1 MNQKNPSQAIALS
14 FAKAP
19 AKTVD
24 AGTAITFSVRASFP
38 EDVPQAG
45 ATYRI
50 EDGNKPIAQGDLPA
64 AAEDGGIPFSHLSP
78 GTAGEH
84 RWRLTIASAT
94 NPKGER
100 CEGSLAFAFA
110 TIPHATSLAVWDTPS
125 PAIRGKKFTVKVAA
139 KCTSACRLSG
149 ETIEVRDE
157 TGNLVSSAALGD
169 AAWNET
175 ASLYWT
181 DMVLTTPRTLKLHE
195 WTVRFAPNRHK
206 LPHSNAEARFTFMTV
221 KEPAHRVTVSVI
233 DKKTKAPISGAQ
245 IRLGTYRAVTG
256 ETGSAKLD
264 VAKGEFPLVVTSNGY
279 EVPERSL
286 AVAKD
291 MRIKVAAEKLPD
303 EDPYAAWTA

>member
-1 MNQKNPSQAIALS
+1 MNQKNPSQAIDLS

-19 AKTVD
+19 AKTID
-24 AGTAITFSVRASFP
+24 AGTALSFAVTVAFP
-38 EDVPQAG
+38 EGVRGDS

-50 EDGNKPIAQGDLPA
+50 EDGNRPIAQGDLPA
-64 AAEDGGIPFSHLSP
+64 ATEDGTIPFSLLSP
-78 GTAGEH
+78 ATAGEH
-84 RWRLTIASAT
+84 RWRLTIASAA
-94 NPKGER
+94 NPKGGH
-100 CEGSLAFAFA
+100 CEGTLAFTFA
-110 TIPHATSLAVWDTPS
+110 SIPHATSLAVWDTPS

-139 KCTSACRLSG
+139 KCTSACVLAS
-149 ETIEVRDE
+149 ESVEIRDE
-157 TGNLVSSAALGD
+157 AGKLVSSAPLGD

-175 ASLYWT
+175 AGLYWT
-181 DMVLTTPRTLKLHE
+181 DVVLTAPRTLKLHE
-195 WTVRFAPNRHK
+195 WTVRFAPARHS
-206 LPHSNAEARFTFMTV
+206 LPHANAEARFTFMTV

-233 DKKTKAPISGAQ
+233 DKKTKAPIPGAQ

-256 ETGSAKLD
+256 ENGSAKLD

-291 MRIKVAAEKLPD
+291 MRIKLAVEKLPD

>member
-1 MNQKNPSQAIALS
+1 MNQKNSSQAIELS

-19 AKTVD
+19 AKTID
-24 AGTAITFSVRASFP
+24 AGMPLSFAVNAAFP
-38 EDVPQAG
+38 EGVRGEG
-45 ATYRI
+45 ATYTI
-50 EDGNKPIAQGDLPA
+50 QDGANPIAQGDLPA
-64 AAEDGGIPFSHLSP
+64 AGEDGAVPFSLLSP
-78 GTAGEH
+78 GTANEH
-84 RWRLTIASAT
+84 RWRLTIASAA

-100 CEGSLAFAFA
+100 CQGILAFAFVS
-110 TIPHATSLAVWDTPS
+110 IPHATSLAVWDTPS

-139 KCTSACRLSG
+139 KCTSGCLLAG

-157 TGNLVSSAALGD
+157 TGKLVSSALLGD

-175 ASLYWT
+175 SSLYWT
-181 DMVLTTPRTLKLHE
+181 DVVLTAPRTLKLHE
-195 WTVRFAPNRHK
+195 WTVRFAPSRHK
-206 LPHSNAEARFTFMTV
+206 LPHANAEARFTFMTV
-221 KEPAHRVTVSVI
+221 KVPAHRVTVSVI
-233 DKKTKAPISGAQ
+233 DKKTKAPIAGAQ

-256 ETGSAKLD
+256 EKGSAKLD

-291 MRIKVAAEKLPD
+291 MRIKIAAEKLPD

>member
-19 AKTVD
+19 AKTID
-24 AGTAITFSVRASFP
+24 AGTPLSFAVTAEFP
-38 EDVPQAG
+38 EGVRRDSASYSIQ
-45 ATYRI
+45 
-50 EDGNKPIAQGDLPA
+50 DGTKLIAQGDLPA
-64 AAEDGGIPFSHLSP
+64 AGEDGAIPFSFLSP

-84 RWRLTIASAT
+84 RWRLTIASTA

-100 CEGSLAFAFA
+100 CEGTLAFAFTA
-110 TIPHATSLAVWDTPS
+110 IPHATSLAVWDTPS

-139 KCTSACRLSG
+139 KCTSACLLSG
-149 ETIEVRDE
+149 ETVEVRDE
-157 TGNLVSSAALGD
+157 TGNLISSAPLGD

-181 DMVLTTPRTLKLHE
+181 DVVLTAPRTLKLHE
-195 WTVRFAPNRHK
+195 WTVRFAPARHK
-206 LPHSNAEARFTFMTV
+206 LPHAKAEARFTFMTV

-233 DKKTKAPISGAQ
+233 DKKTKAPIPGAQ

-256 ETGSAKLD
+256 EKGSAKLD